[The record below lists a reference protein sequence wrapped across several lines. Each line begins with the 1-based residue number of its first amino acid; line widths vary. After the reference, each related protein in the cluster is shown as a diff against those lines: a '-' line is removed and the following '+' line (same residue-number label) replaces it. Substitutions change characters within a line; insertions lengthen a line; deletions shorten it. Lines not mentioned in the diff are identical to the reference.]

1 MNKKF
6 TSAHILRV
14 IGLIETSCF
23 KSTLDIDKSW
33 TFKSRFNFY
42 VDSTHAY
49 MHETVYFTSRS
60 KCE

>member
-1 MNKKF
+1 MNKDRQF

-23 KSTLDIDKSW
+23 KSTLDIDRPW

-49 MHETVYFTSRS
+49 VNN
-60 KCE
+60 